1 MRAVRLAPLALALAG
16 CASIPALE
24 AEKGCESVP
33 IELVLKGGS
42 PQNLSPEGQSMAVDV
57 RVYALAK
64 RDAFDRLDQD
74 AALTKA
80 EDALGADMLAN
91 TRITVYPSDEEI
103 VPMSVPPKTRYV
115 ALVGLFRRADGDGWS
130 RVIDV
135 EPLIAKCKVGGL
147 AGLVRA
153 QIVDNRIQAPAT
165 VE

>member
-1 MRAVRLAPLALALAG
+1 VRAVRFAAVLLALAG
-16 CASIPALE
+16 CASIPNLE
-24 AEKGCESVP
+24 AEKACEAVHL
-33 IELVLKGGS
+33 EVVMKGGS

-91 TRITVYPSDEEI
+91 TRVTVYPADEEI
-103 VPMSVPPKTRYV
+103 VPMSVPLKTRYV

-135 EPLIAKCKVGGL
+135 SPLVAKCKPGDL
-147 AGLVRA
+147 AGLIRA
-153 QIVDNRIQAPAT
+153 QIVDNRIQAPVT